1 MTDKT
6 IKKEE
11 IKGIP
16 EGSIAFP
23 ETEKSYAIA
32 KETLCPVCGAKAK
45 EFVNSQTFDG
55 LRLDCPNCGRFDI
68 TRTLQNI
75 AGFKNLSQNEKNKI
89 STYLKEYY
97 TDFNKEFLLHSVN
110 FAQISSIP
118 ENFIEEA
125 RRRYREKGISY
136 DRSLYEFAHQYKNLR
151 LPKKLEQSFHELI
164 QKVEEQ
170 LPAEQCR
177 TNAVNAELMK
187 KIVQSIKGNNY
198 IVDLAAGLGG
208 LVWQLDH
215 IDCIQDINS
224 DILEVAEFIAHQ
236 NENYNVSVRLLD
248 SIKEPFPN
256 EGKGVFLF
264 DPPMGLQREK
274 PQEWE
279 QFEKSSRVGMA
290 EAGSAIAGYN
300 LLSIWDIIG
309 KNYKNTSSYTEILF
323 IINFLL
329 RAADDAYFICLVP
342 ETFLTKNE
350 NEYNNLRAYLIKNSL
365 LAVIKPPASSGINT
379 VVLYGQ
385 KKRKKDNQVKLITT
399 KKYDY
404 QEIIDYIFEDKEIKS
419 EDIKSDV
426 LNPTE
431 ITEPYLIKTPVIAEC
446 KGHEYIPSE
455 KVIGAIIENENLLNE
470 KKKPIIS
477 KEILHHKIFVEEN
490 KKEIKED
497 TKVWWGNAKEPQ
509 KLREELKNQDY
520 SDFQLCIQLFSSLG
534 CFRKEEAKQEF
545 DISLFNTFIDM
556 SCFCTLLAYGIVR
569 KEENKYIID
578 TRKPEQQNF
587 TLEADDIKKAYDI
600 YLKPDK
606 KGEAFV
612 LLAYTDEFVKK
623 IYFDLCRYYISGK
636 DQNSTE
642 IYSSKRADILRA
654 LKILEKLGL
663 VRTQTTND
671 QFIYSHYVP
680 RYYFEGKWIYD

>member
-1 MTDKT
+1 MTKKINSDQQKASIIPNDFLEAADYKYKT
-6 IKKEE
+6 E
-11 IKGIP
+11 
-16 EGSIAFP
+16 
-23 ETEKSYAIA
+23 
-32 KETLCPVCGAKAK
+32 
-45 EFVNSQTFDG
+45 
-55 LRLDCPNCGRFDI
+55 
-68 TRTLQNI
+68 
-75 AGFKNLSQNEKNKI
+75 
-89 STYLKEYY
+89 
-97 TDFNKEFLLHSVN
+97 
-110 FAQISSIP
+110 
-118 ENFIEEA
+118 
-125 RRRYREKGISY
+125 GISY
-136 DRSLYEFAHQYKNLR
+136 EYSLYEYAQKYK
-151 LPKKLEQSFHELI
+151 KIKLSKEQELSFHRLI
-164 QKVEEQ
+164 KRVEERL
-170 LPAEQCR
+170 LPEQRR
-177 TNAVNAELMK
+177 TNAINAQMMHEIVKAIGRK
-187 KIVQSIKGNNY
+187 KHVT
-198 IVDLAAGLGG
+198 DLAAGLGG
-208 LVWQLDH
+208 IIWQLDYVN
-215 IDCIQDINS
+215 CIQDINQNFL
-224 DILEVAEFIAHQ
+224 DVAELIAYQ
-236 NENYNVSVRLLD
+236 KGNTVISVHSAD
-248 SIKEPFPN
+248 SIKEALPFD
-256 EGKGVFLF
+256 GKGIFLF
-264 DPPMGLQREK
+264 DPPMGQNRIK
-274 PQEWE
+274 PDEWK
-279 QFEKSSRVGMA
+279 QFNASSK
-290 EAGSAIAGYN
+290 AGTGRSGSGKTGDKTVSLFEILGEN
-300 LLSIWDIIG
+300 LKDTPSLSE
-309 KNYKNTSSYTEILF
+309 NLF

-350 NEYNNLRAYLIKNSL
+350 SEYNNLRAYLIKNSL

-426 LNPTE
+426 LDPIE
-431 ITEPYLIKTPVIAEC
+431 ITEPYLIKIPVIVSS
-446 KGHEYIPSE
+446 KGYVYIPSE

-545 DISLFNTFIDM
+545 DISLLNTFIDM

-569 KEENKYIID
+569 KEENKYMID

-587 TLEADDIKKAYDI
+587 TLEADDIKKAYDV

>member
-1 MTDKT
+1 MTKKINSDQQKASIIPNDFLEAADYKYKT
-6 IKKEE
+6 E
-11 IKGIP
+11 
-16 EGSIAFP
+16 
-23 ETEKSYAIA
+23 
-32 KETLCPVCGAKAK
+32 
-45 EFVNSQTFDG
+45 
-55 LRLDCPNCGRFDI
+55 
-68 TRTLQNI
+68 
-75 AGFKNLSQNEKNKI
+75 
-89 STYLKEYY
+89 
-97 TDFNKEFLLHSVN
+97 
-110 FAQISSIP
+110 
-118 ENFIEEA
+118 
-125 RRRYREKGISY
+125 GISY
-136 DRSLYEFAHQYKNLR
+136 EYSLYEYAQKYK
-151 LPKKLEQSFHELI
+151 KIKLSKEQELSFHRLI
-164 QKVEEQ
+164 KRVEERL
-170 LPAEQCR
+170 LPEQRR
-177 TNAVNAELMK
+177 TNAINAQMMHEIVKAIGRK
-187 KIVQSIKGNNY
+187 KHVT
-198 IVDLAAGLGG
+198 DLAAGLGG
-208 LVWQLDH
+208 IIWQLDYVN
-215 IDCIQDINS
+215 CIQDINQNFL
-224 DILEVAEFIAHQ
+224 DVAELIAYQ
-236 NENYNVSVRLLD
+236 KGNTVISVHSAD
-248 SIKEPFPN
+248 SIKEALPFD
-256 EGKGVFLF
+256 GKGIFLF
-264 DPPMGLQREK
+264 DPPMGQNRIK
-274 PQEWE
+274 PDEWK
-279 QFEKSSRVGMA
+279 QFNASSKAGIGR
-290 EAGSAIAGYN
+290 AGSGETGDKTVSLFEILGEN
-300 LLSIWDIIG
+300 LKDTPSLSE
-309 KNYKNTSSYTEILF
+309 NLF

-431 ITEPYLIKTPVIAEC
+431 ITEPYLIKMPVIVGS
-446 KGHEYIPSE
+446 KGYVYIPSE

-671 QFIYSHYVP
+671 QFIYSHCVP

>member
-1 MTDKT
+1 MTKKINSDQQKASIIPNDFLEAADYKYKT
-6 IKKEE
+6 E
-11 IKGIP
+11 
-16 EGSIAFP
+16 
-23 ETEKSYAIA
+23 
-32 KETLCPVCGAKAK
+32 
-45 EFVNSQTFDG
+45 
-55 LRLDCPNCGRFDI
+55 
-68 TRTLQNI
+68 
-75 AGFKNLSQNEKNKI
+75 
-89 STYLKEYY
+89 
-97 TDFNKEFLLHSVN
+97 
-110 FAQISSIP
+110 
-118 ENFIEEA
+118 
-125 RRRYREKGISY
+125 GISY
-136 DRSLYEFAHQYKNLR
+136 EYSLYEYAQKYK
-151 LPKKLEQSFHELI
+151 KIKLSKEQELSFHRLI
-164 QKVEEQ
+164 KRVEERL
-170 LPAEQCR
+170 LPEQRR
-177 TNAVNAELMK
+177 TNAINAQMMHEIVRAIGRK
-187 KIVQSIKGNNY
+187 KHVT
-198 IVDLAAGLGG
+198 DLAAGLGG
-208 LVWQLDH
+208 IIWQLDYVN
-215 IDCIQDINS
+215 CIQDINQNFL
-224 DILEVAEFIAHQ
+224 DVAELIAYQ
-236 NENYNVSVRLLD
+236 KGNTVISVHSAD
-248 SIKEPFPN
+248 SIKEALPFD
-256 EGKGVFLF
+256 GKGIFLF
-264 DPPMGLQREK
+264 DPPMGQNRIK
-274 PQEWE
+274 PNEWK
-279 QFEKSSRVGMA
+279 QFNASSKAGIGR
-290 EAGSAIAGYN
+290 AGSGKTGDKTVSLFEILGEN
-300 LLSIWDIIG
+300 LKDTPSLSE
-309 KNYKNTSSYTEILF
+309 NLF

-431 ITEPYLIKTPVIAEC
+431 ITEPYLIKMPVIVGS
-446 KGHEYIPSE
+446 KGYVYIPSE

-671 QFIYSHYVP
+671 QFIYSHCVP

>member
-1 MTDKT
+1 MT
-6 IKKEE
+6 KK
-11 IKGIP
+11 INSDQQKASIIP
-16 EGSIAFP
+16 NDFLEAADYKYRTEGV
-23 ETEKSYAIA
+23 SY
-32 KETLCPVCGAKAK
+32 
-45 EFVNSQTFDG
+45 
-55 LRLDCPNCGRFDI
+55 
-68 TRTLQNI
+68 
-75 AGFKNLSQNEKNKI
+75 
-89 STYLKEYY
+89 EY
-97 TDFNKEFLLHSVN
+97 
-110 FAQISSIP
+110 
-118 ENFIEEA
+118 
-125 RRRYREKGISY
+125 
-136 DRSLYEFAHQYKNLR
+136 SLYEYAQKYK
-151 LPKKLEQSFHELI
+151 KIKLSKEQELSFHRLI
-164 QKVEEQ
+164 KRVEERL
-170 LPAEQCR
+170 LPEQRR
-177 TNAVNAELMK
+177 TNAINAQMMHEIVKAIGRK
-187 KIVQSIKGNNY
+187 KHVT
-198 IVDLAAGLGG
+198 DLAAGLGG
-208 LVWQLDH
+208 IIWQLDYVN
-215 IDCIQDINS
+215 CIQDINQNFL
-224 DILEVAEFIAHQ
+224 DVAELIAYQ
-236 NENYNVSVRLLD
+236 KGNTVISVHSAD
-248 SIKEPFPN
+248 SIKEALPFD
-256 EGKGVFLF
+256 GKGIFLF
-264 DPPMGLQREK
+264 DPPMGQNRIK
-274 PQEWE
+274 PDEWK
-279 QFEKSSRVGMA
+279 QFNASSKAGIGR
-290 EAGSAIAGYN
+290 AGSGKTGDKTVSLFEILGEN
-300 LLSIWDIIG
+300 LKDTPSLSE
-309 KNYKNTSSYTEILF
+309 NLF

-431 ITEPYLIKTPVIAEC
+431 ITEPYLIKMPVIVGS
-446 KGHEYIPSE
+446 KGYVYIPSE

-490 KKEIKED
+490 KKEIKEN

-545 DISLFNTFIDM
+545 DISLLNTFIDM

>member
-1 MTDKT
+1 MTKKINSDQQKASIIPNDFLEAADYKYKT
-6 IKKEE
+6 E
-11 IKGIP
+11 
-16 EGSIAFP
+16 
-23 ETEKSYAIA
+23 
-32 KETLCPVCGAKAK
+32 
-45 EFVNSQTFDG
+45 
-55 LRLDCPNCGRFDI
+55 
-68 TRTLQNI
+68 
-75 AGFKNLSQNEKNKI
+75 
-89 STYLKEYY
+89 
-97 TDFNKEFLLHSVN
+97 
-110 FAQISSIP
+110 
-118 ENFIEEA
+118 
-125 RRRYREKGISY
+125 GISY
-136 DRSLYEFAHQYKNLR
+136 EYSLYEYAQKYK
-151 LPKKLEQSFHELI
+151 KIKLSKEQELSFHRLI
-164 QKVEEQ
+164 KRVEERL
-170 LPAEQCR
+170 LPEQRR
-177 TNAVNAELMK
+177 TNAINAQMMHEIVKAIGRK
-187 KIVQSIKGNNY
+187 KHVT
-198 IVDLAAGLGG
+198 DLAAGLGG
-208 LVWQLDH
+208 IIWQLDYVN
-215 IDCIQDINS
+215 CIQDINQNFL
-224 DILEVAEFIAHQ
+224 DVAELIAYQ
-236 NENYNVSVRLLD
+236 KGNTVISVHSAD
-248 SIKEPFPN
+248 SIKEALPFD
-256 EGKGVFLF
+256 GKGIFLF
-264 DPPMGLQREK
+264 DPPMGQNRIK
-274 PQEWE
+274 PDEWK
-279 QFEKSSRVGMA
+279 QFNASSKAGTGR
-290 EAGSAIAGYN
+290 AGSGKTGDKTVSLFEILGEN
-300 LLSIWDIIG
+300 LKDTPSLSE
-309 KNYKNTSSYTEILF
+309 NLF

-350 NEYNNLRAYLIKNSL
+350 SEYNNLRAYLIKNSL

-426 LNPTE
+426 LNPIE
-431 ITEPYLIKTPVIAEC
+431 ITEPYLIKMPVIVGS
-446 KGHEYIPSE
+446 KGYVYIPSE

-520 SDFQLCIQLFSSLG
+520 SDFQLRIQLFSSLG

-545 DISLFNTFIDM
+545 DISLLNTFIDM

-569 KEENKYIID
+569 KEENKYMID

-587 TLEADDIKKAYDI
+587 TLEADDIKKAYDV

>member
-1 MTDKT
+1 MT
-6 IKKEE
+6 KK
-11 IKGIP
+11 INSDQQKASIIP
-16 EGSIAFP
+16 NDFLEAADYKYRTEGV
-23 ETEKSYAIA
+23 SY
-32 KETLCPVCGAKAK
+32 
-45 EFVNSQTFDG
+45 
-55 LRLDCPNCGRFDI
+55 
-68 TRTLQNI
+68 
-75 AGFKNLSQNEKNKI
+75 
-89 STYLKEYY
+89 EY
-97 TDFNKEFLLHSVN
+97 
-110 FAQISSIP
+110 
-118 ENFIEEA
+118 
-125 RRRYREKGISY
+125 
-136 DRSLYEFAHQYKNLR
+136 SLYEYAQKYK
-151 LPKKLEQSFHELI
+151 KIKLSKEQELSFHRLI
-164 QKVEEQ
+164 KRVEERL
-170 LPAEQCR
+170 LPEQRR
-177 TNAVNAELMK
+177 TNAINAQMMHEIVRAIGRK
-187 KIVQSIKGNNY
+187 KHVT
-198 IVDLAAGLGG
+198 DLAAGLGG
-208 LVWQLDH
+208 IIWQLDYVN
-215 IDCIQDINS
+215 CIQDINQNFL
-224 DILEVAEFIAHQ
+224 DVAELIAYQ
-236 NENYNVSVRLLD
+236 KGNTVISVHSAD
-248 SIKEPFPN
+248 SIKEALPFD
-256 EGKGVFLF
+256 GKGIFLF
-264 DPPMGLQREK
+264 DPPMGQNRIK
-274 PQEWE
+274 PDEWK
-279 QFEKSSRVGMA
+279 QFNASSKAGIGR
-290 EAGSAIAGYN
+290 AGSGKTGDKTVSLFEILGEN
-300 LLSIWDIIG
+300 LKDTPSLSE
-309 KNYKNTSSYTEILF
+309 NLF

-431 ITEPYLIKTPVIAEC
+431 ITEPYLIKMPVIVGS
-446 KGHEYIPSE
+446 KGYEYIPSE

-545 DISLFNTFIDM
+545 DISLLNTFIDM

>member
-1 MTDKT
+1 MT
-6 IKKEE
+6 KK
-11 IKGIP
+11 INSDQKKVSIIP
-16 EGSIAFP
+16 DDFLEAADYKYRTEGV
-23 ETEKSYAIA
+23 SY
-32 KETLCPVCGAKAK
+32 
-45 EFVNSQTFDG
+45 
-55 LRLDCPNCGRFDI
+55 
-68 TRTLQNI
+68 
-75 AGFKNLSQNEKNKI
+75 
-89 STYLKEYY
+89 EY
-97 TDFNKEFLLHSVN
+97 
-110 FAQISSIP
+110 
-118 ENFIEEA
+118 
-125 RRRYREKGISY
+125 
-136 DRSLYEFAHQYKNLR
+136 SLYEYAQKYK
-151 LPKKLEQSFHELI
+151 KIKLSEEQELSFHRLI
-164 QKVEEQ
+164 KRVEERL
-170 LPAEQCR
+170 LPEQRR
-177 TNAVNAELMK
+177 TNAINAQMMHEIVKAIGRK
-187 KIVQSIKGNNY
+187 KHVT
-198 IVDLAAGLGG
+198 DLAAGLGG
-208 LVWQLDH
+208 IIWQLDYVN
-215 IDCIQDINS
+215 CIQDINQNFL
-224 DILEVAEFIAHQ
+224 DVAELIAYQ
-236 NENYNVSVRLLD
+236 KGNTVISVHSAD
-248 SIKEPFPN
+248 SIKEALPFD
-256 EGKGVFLF
+256 GKGIFLF
-264 DPPMGLQREK
+264 DPPMGQNRIK
-274 PQEWE
+274 PDEWK
-279 QFEKSSRVGMA
+279 QFNASSKAGIGR
-290 EAGSAIAGYN
+290 AGSGKTGDKTVSLFEILGEN
-300 LLSIWDIIG
+300 LKDTPSLSE
-309 KNYKNTSSYTEILF
+309 NLF

-426 LNPTE
+426 LDPTE
-431 ITEPYLIKTPVIAEC
+431 ITEPYLIKMPVIVSS
-446 KGHEYIPSE
+446 KGYVYIPSE

-497 TKVWWGNAKEPQ
+497 AKVWWGNAKEPQ

-545 DISLFNTFIDM
+545 DISLLNTFIDM

>member
-1 MTDKT
+1 MT
-6 IKKEE
+6 KK
-11 IKGIP
+11 INSDQQKASIIP
-16 EGSIAFP
+16 NDFLEAADYKYRTEGV
-23 ETEKSYAIA
+23 SY
-32 KETLCPVCGAKAK
+32 
-45 EFVNSQTFDG
+45 
-55 LRLDCPNCGRFDI
+55 
-68 TRTLQNI
+68 
-75 AGFKNLSQNEKNKI
+75 
-89 STYLKEYY
+89 EY
-97 TDFNKEFLLHSVN
+97 
-110 FAQISSIP
+110 
-118 ENFIEEA
+118 
-125 RRRYREKGISY
+125 
-136 DRSLYEFAHQYKNLR
+136 SLYEYAQKYK
-151 LPKKLEQSFHELI
+151 KIKLSKEQELSFHRLI
-164 QKVEEQ
+164 KRVEERL
-170 LPAEQCR
+170 LPEQRR
-177 TNAVNAELMK
+177 TNAINAQMMHDIVRAIGRK
-187 KIVQSIKGNNY
+187 KHVT
-198 IVDLAAGLGG
+198 DLAAGLGG
-208 LVWQLDH
+208 IIWQLDYVN
-215 IDCIQDINS
+215 CIQDINQNFL
-224 DILEVAEFIAHQ
+224 DVAELIAYQ
-236 NENYNVSVRLLD
+236 KGNTVISVHSAD
-248 SIKEPFPN
+248 SIKEALPFD
-256 EGKGVFLF
+256 GKGIFLF
-264 DPPMGLQREK
+264 DPPMGQNRIK
-274 PQEWE
+274 PDEWK
-279 QFEKSSRVGMA
+279 QFNASSKAGIGR
-290 EAGSAIAGYN
+290 AGSGKTGDKTVSLFEILGEN
-300 LLSIWDIIG
+300 LKDTPSLSE
-309 KNYKNTSSYTEILF
+309 NLF

-431 ITEPYLIKTPVIAEC
+431 ITEPYLIKMPVIVGS
-446 KGHEYIPSE
+446 KGYEYIPSE

-490 KKEIKED
+490 KKEIKEN

-545 DISLFNTFIDM
+545 DISLLNTFIDM

-612 LLAYTDEFVKK
+612 LLAFTDEFVKK

>member
-1 MTDKT
+1 MTKKINSDQQKASIIPNDFLEAADYKYKT
-6 IKKEE
+6 E
-11 IKGIP
+11 
-16 EGSIAFP
+16 
-23 ETEKSYAIA
+23 
-32 KETLCPVCGAKAK
+32 
-45 EFVNSQTFDG
+45 
-55 LRLDCPNCGRFDI
+55 
-68 TRTLQNI
+68 
-75 AGFKNLSQNEKNKI
+75 
-89 STYLKEYY
+89 
-97 TDFNKEFLLHSVN
+97 
-110 FAQISSIP
+110 
-118 ENFIEEA
+118 
-125 RRRYREKGISY
+125 GISY
-136 DRSLYEFAHQYKNLR
+136 EYSLYEYAQKYK
-151 LPKKLEQSFHELI
+151 KIKLSKEQELSFHRLI
-164 QKVEEQ
+164 KRVEERL
-170 LPAEQCR
+170 LPEQRR
-177 TNAVNAELMK
+177 TNAINAQMMHEIVRAIGRK
-187 KIVQSIKGNNY
+187 KHVT
-198 IVDLAAGLGG
+198 DLAAGLGG
-208 LVWQLDH
+208 IIWQLDYVN
-215 IDCIQDINS
+215 CIQDINQNFL
-224 DILEVAEFIAHQ
+224 DVAELIAYQ
-236 NENYNVSVRLLD
+236 KGNTVISVHSAD
-248 SIKEPFPN
+248 SIKEALPFD
-256 EGKGVFLF
+256 GKGIFLF
-264 DPPMGLQREK
+264 GPPMGQNRIK
-274 PQEWE
+274 PNEWK
-279 QFEKSSRVGMA
+279 QFNASSKAGIGR
-290 EAGSAIAGYN
+290 AGSGKTGDKTVSLFEILGEN
-300 LLSIWDIIG
+300 LKDTPSLSE
-309 KNYKNTSSYTEILF
+309 NLF

-477 KEILHHKIFVEEN
+477 KEILHHKIFIEEN

>member
-1 MTDKT
+1 MTKKINSDQQKASIIPNDFLEAADYKYKT
-6 IKKEE
+6 E
-11 IKGIP
+11 
-16 EGSIAFP
+16 
-23 ETEKSYAIA
+23 
-32 KETLCPVCGAKAK
+32 
-45 EFVNSQTFDG
+45 
-55 LRLDCPNCGRFDI
+55 
-68 TRTLQNI
+68 
-75 AGFKNLSQNEKNKI
+75 
-89 STYLKEYY
+89 
-97 TDFNKEFLLHSVN
+97 
-110 FAQISSIP
+110 
-118 ENFIEEA
+118 
-125 RRRYREKGISY
+125 GISY
-136 DRSLYEFAHQYKNLR
+136 EYSLYEYAQKYK
-151 LPKKLEQSFHELI
+151 KIKLSKEQELSFHRLI
-164 QKVEEQ
+164 KRVEERL
-170 LPAEQCR
+170 LPEQRR
-177 TNAVNAELMK
+177 TNAINAQMMHEIVRAIGRK
-187 KIVQSIKGNNY
+187 KHVT
-198 IVDLAAGLGG
+198 DLAAGLGG
-208 LVWQLDH
+208 IIWQLDYVN
-215 IDCIQDINS
+215 CIQDINQNFL
-224 DILEVAEFIAHQ
+224 DVAELIAYQ
-236 NENYNVSVRLLD
+236 KGNTVISVHSAD
-248 SIKEPFPN
+248 SIKEALPFD
-256 EGKGVFLF
+256 GKGIFLF
-264 DPPMGLQREK
+264 DPPMGQNRIK
-274 PQEWE
+274 PNEWK
-279 QFEKSSRVGMA
+279 QFNASSKAGIGR
-290 EAGSAIAGYN
+290 AGSGKTGDKTVSLFEILGEN
-300 LLSIWDIIG
+300 LKDTPSLSE
-309 KNYKNTSSYTEILF
+309 NLF

-497 TKVWWGNAKEPQ
+497 TKVWWGNAKESQ

>member
-1 MTDKT
+1 MT
-6 IKKEE
+6 KK
-11 IKGIP
+11 INSDQQKASIIP
-16 EGSIAFP
+16 NDFLEAADYKYRTEGV
-23 ETEKSYAIA
+23 SY
-32 KETLCPVCGAKAK
+32 
-45 EFVNSQTFDG
+45 
-55 LRLDCPNCGRFDI
+55 
-68 TRTLQNI
+68 
-75 AGFKNLSQNEKNKI
+75 
-89 STYLKEYY
+89 EY
-97 TDFNKEFLLHSVN
+97 
-110 FAQISSIP
+110 
-118 ENFIEEA
+118 
-125 RRRYREKGISY
+125 
-136 DRSLYEFAHQYKNLR
+136 SLYEYAQKYK
-151 LPKKLEQSFHELI
+151 KIKLSKEQELSFHRLI
-164 QKVEEQ
+164 KRVEERL
-170 LPAEQCR
+170 LPEQRR
-177 TNAVNAELMK
+177 TNAINAQMMHEIVRAIGRK
-187 KIVQSIKGNNY
+187 KHVT
-198 IVDLAAGLGG
+198 DLAAGLGG
-208 LVWQLDH
+208 IIWQLDYVN
-215 IDCIQDINS
+215 CIQDINQNFL
-224 DILEVAEFIAHQ
+224 DVAELIAYQ
-236 NENYNVSVRLLD
+236 KGNTVISVHSAD
-248 SIKEPFPN
+248 SIKEALPFD
-256 EGKGVFLF
+256 GKGIFLF
-264 DPPMGLQREK
+264 DPPMGQNRIK
-274 PQEWE
+274 PDEWK
-279 QFEKSSRVGMA
+279 QFNASSKAGIGR
-290 EAGSAIAGYN
+290 AGSGKTGDKTVSLFEILGEN
-300 LLSIWDIIG
+300 LKDTPSLSE
-309 KNYKNTSSYTEILF
+309 NLF

-431 ITEPYLIKTPVIAEC
+431 ITEPYLIKMPVIVGS
-446 KGHEYIPSE
+446 KGYEYIPSE

-497 TKVWWGNAKEPQ
+497 TKVWWGNEKEPQ
-509 KLREELKNQDY
+509 KLREELKNQDC

-534 CFRKEEAKQEF
+534 CLKKEEAKQEF
-545 DISLFNTFIDM
+545 DISLLNTFIDM

>member
-1 MTDKT
+1 MT
-6 IKKEE
+6 KK
-11 IKGIP
+11 INSDQKKVSIIP
-16 EGSIAFP
+16 DDFLEAADYKYRTEGV
-23 ETEKSYAIA
+23 SY
-32 KETLCPVCGAKAK
+32 
-45 EFVNSQTFDG
+45 
-55 LRLDCPNCGRFDI
+55 
-68 TRTLQNI
+68 
-75 AGFKNLSQNEKNKI
+75 
-89 STYLKEYY
+89 EY
-97 TDFNKEFLLHSVN
+97 
-110 FAQISSIP
+110 
-118 ENFIEEA
+118 
-125 RRRYREKGISY
+125 
-136 DRSLYEFAHQYKNLR
+136 SLYEYAQKYK
-151 LPKKLEQSFHELI
+151 KIKLSEEQELSFHRLI
-164 QKVEEQ
+164 KRVEERL
-170 LPAEQCR
+170 LPEQRR
-177 TNAVNAELMK
+177 TNAINAQMMHEIVKAIGRK
-187 KIVQSIKGNNY
+187 KHVT
-198 IVDLAAGLGG
+198 DLAAGLGG
-208 LVWQLDH
+208 IIWQLDYVN
-215 IDCIQDINS
+215 CIQDINQNFL
-224 DILEVAEFIAHQ
+224 DVAELIAYQ
-236 NENYNVSVRLLD
+236 KGNTVISVHSAD
-248 SIKEPFPN
+248 SIKEALPFD
-256 EGKGVFLF
+256 GKGIFLF
-264 DPPMGLQREK
+264 DPPMGQNRIK
-274 PQEWE
+274 PDEWK
-279 QFEKSSRVGMA
+279 QFNASSKAGIGR
-290 EAGSAIAGYN
+290 AGSGKTGDKTVSLFEILGEN
-300 LLSIWDIIG
+300 LKDTPSLSE
-309 KNYKNTSSYTEILF
+309 NLF

-365 LAVIKPPASSGINT
+365 LVVIKPPASSGINT

-431 ITEPYLIKTPVIAEC
+431 ITEPYLIKMPVIVGS
-446 KGHEYIPSE
+446 KGYVYIPSE

-671 QFIYSHYVP
+671 QFIYSHCVP

>member
-1 MTDKT
+1 MTKKINSDQQKASIIPNDFLEAADYKYKT
-6 IKKEE
+6 E
-11 IKGIP
+11 
-16 EGSIAFP
+16 
-23 ETEKSYAIA
+23 
-32 KETLCPVCGAKAK
+32 
-45 EFVNSQTFDG
+45 
-55 LRLDCPNCGRFDI
+55 
-68 TRTLQNI
+68 
-75 AGFKNLSQNEKNKI
+75 
-89 STYLKEYY
+89 
-97 TDFNKEFLLHSVN
+97 
-110 FAQISSIP
+110 
-118 ENFIEEA
+118 
-125 RRRYREKGISY
+125 GISY
-136 DRSLYEFAHQYKNLR
+136 EYSLYEYAQKYK
-151 LPKKLEQSFHELI
+151 KIKLSKEQELSFHRLI
-164 QKVEEQ
+164 KRVEERL
-170 LPAEQCR
+170 LPEQRR
-177 TNAVNAELMK
+177 TNAINAQMMHEIVRAIGRK
-187 KIVQSIKGNNY
+187 KHVT
-198 IVDLAAGLGG
+198 DLAAGLGG
-208 LVWQLDH
+208 IIWQLDYVN
-215 IDCIQDINS
+215 CIQDINQNFL
-224 DILEVAEFIAHQ
+224 DVAELIAYQ
-236 NENYNVSVRLLD
+236 KGNTVISVHSAD
-248 SIKEPFPN
+248 SIKEALPFD
-256 EGKGVFLF
+256 GKGIFLF
-264 DPPMGLQREK
+264 DPPMGQNRIK
-274 PQEWE
+274 PNEWK
-279 QFEKSSRVGMA
+279 QFNASSKAGIGR
-290 EAGSAIAGYN
+290 AGSGKTGDKTVSLFEILGEN
-300 LLSIWDIIG
+300 LKDTPSLSE
-309 KNYKNTSSYTEILF
+309 NLF

>member
-1 MTDKT
+1 MTKKINSDQQKT
-6 IKKEE
+6 SI
-11 IKGIP
+11 IP
-16 EGSIAFP
+16 NDFLEAADYKYK
-23 ETEKSYAIA
+23 TE
-32 KETLCPVCGAKAK
+32 
-45 EFVNSQTFDG
+45 
-55 LRLDCPNCGRFDI
+55 
-68 TRTLQNI
+68 
-75 AGFKNLSQNEKNKI
+75 
-89 STYLKEYY
+89 
-97 TDFNKEFLLHSVN
+97 
-110 FAQISSIP
+110 
-118 ENFIEEA
+118 
-125 RRRYREKGISY
+125 GISY
-136 DRSLYEFAHQYKNLR
+136 EYSLYEYAQKYK
-151 LPKKLEQSFHELI
+151 KIKLSKEQELSFHRLI
-164 QKVEEQ
+164 KRVEERL
-170 LPAEQCR
+170 LPEQRR
-177 TNAVNAELMK
+177 TNAINAQMMHEIVKAIGRK
-187 KIVQSIKGNNY
+187 KHVT
-198 IVDLAAGLGG
+198 DLAAGLGG
-208 LVWQLDH
+208 IIWQLDYVN
-215 IDCIQDINS
+215 CIQDINQNFL
-224 DILEVAEFIAHQ
+224 DVAELIAYQ
-236 NENYNVSVRLLD
+236 KGNTVISVHSAD
-248 SIKEPFPN
+248 SIKEALPFD
-256 EGKGVFLF
+256 GKGIFLF
-264 DPPMGLQREK
+264 DPPMGQNRIK
-274 PQEWE
+274 PDEWK
-279 QFEKSSRVGMA
+279 QFNASSKAGIGR
-290 EAGSAIAGYN
+290 AGSGKTGDKTVSLFEILGEN
-300 LLSIWDIIG
+300 LKDTPSLSE
-309 KNYKNTSSYTEILF
+309 NLF

-431 ITEPYLIKTPVIAEC
+431 ITEPYLIKMPVIVGS
-446 KGHEYIPSE
+446 KGYVYIPSE

-470 KKKPIIS
+470 KKKPFIS

>member
-1 MTDKT
+1 MTKKINSDQQKASIIPNDFLEAADYKYKT
-6 IKKEE
+6 E
-11 IKGIP
+11 
-16 EGSIAFP
+16 
-23 ETEKSYAIA
+23 
-32 KETLCPVCGAKAK
+32 
-45 EFVNSQTFDG
+45 
-55 LRLDCPNCGRFDI
+55 
-68 TRTLQNI
+68 
-75 AGFKNLSQNEKNKI
+75 
-89 STYLKEYY
+89 
-97 TDFNKEFLLHSVN
+97 
-110 FAQISSIP
+110 
-118 ENFIEEA
+118 
-125 RRRYREKGISY
+125 GISY
-136 DRSLYEFAHQYKNLR
+136 EYSLYEYAQKYK
-151 LPKKLEQSFHELI
+151 KIKLSKEQELSFHRLI
-164 QKVEEQ
+164 KRVEERL
-170 LPAEQCR
+170 LPEQRR
-177 TNAVNAELMK
+177 TNAINAQMMHEIVRAIGRK
-187 KIVQSIKGNNY
+187 KHVT
-198 IVDLAAGLGG
+198 DLAAGLGG
-208 LVWQLDH
+208 IIWQLDYVN
-215 IDCIQDINS
+215 CIQDINQNFL
-224 DILEVAEFIAHQ
+224 DVAELIAYQ
-236 NENYNVSVRLLD
+236 KGNTVISVHSAD
-248 SIKEPFPN
+248 SIKEALPFD
-256 EGKGVFLF
+256 GKGIFLF
-264 DPPMGLQREK
+264 DPPMGQNRIK
-274 PQEWE
+274 PDEWK
-279 QFEKSSRVGMA
+279 QFNASSKAGIGR
-290 EAGSAIAGYN
+290 AGSGKTGDKTVSLFEILGEN
-300 LLSIWDIIG
+300 LKDTPSLSE
-309 KNYKNTSSYTEILF
+309 NLF

-431 ITEPYLIKTPVIAEC
+431 ITEPYLIKMPVIVGS
-446 KGHEYIPSE
+446 KGYVYIPSE

-490 KKEIKED
+490 KKEIKEN

-545 DISLFNTFIDM
+545 DISLLNTFIDM

>member
-1 MTDKT
+1 MT
-6 IKKEE
+6 KK
-11 IKGIP
+11 INSDQQKASIIP
-16 EGSIAFP
+16 NDFLEAADYKYRTEGV
-23 ETEKSYAIA
+23 SY
-32 KETLCPVCGAKAK
+32 
-45 EFVNSQTFDG
+45 
-55 LRLDCPNCGRFDI
+55 
-68 TRTLQNI
+68 
-75 AGFKNLSQNEKNKI
+75 
-89 STYLKEYY
+89 EY
-97 TDFNKEFLLHSVN
+97 
-110 FAQISSIP
+110 
-118 ENFIEEA
+118 
-125 RRRYREKGISY
+125 
-136 DRSLYEFAHQYKNLR
+136 SLYEYAQKYK
-151 LPKKLEQSFHELI
+151 KIKLSKEQELSFHRLI
-164 QKVEEQ
+164 KRVEERL
-170 LPAEQCR
+170 LPEQRR
-177 TNAVNAELMK
+177 TNAINAQMMHEIVRAIGRK
-187 KIVQSIKGNNY
+187 KHVT
-198 IVDLAAGLGG
+198 DLAAGLGG
-208 LVWQLDH
+208 IIWQLDYVN
-215 IDCIQDINS
+215 CIQDINQNFL
-224 DILEVAEFIAHQ
+224 DVAELIAYQ
-236 NENYNVSVRLLD
+236 KGNTVISVHSAD
-248 SIKEPFPN
+248 SIKEALPFD
-256 EGKGVFLF
+256 GKGIFLF
-264 DPPMGLQREK
+264 DPPMGQNRIK
-274 PQEWE
+274 PDEWK
-279 QFEKSSRVGMA
+279 QFNASSKAGIGR
-290 EAGSAIAGYN
+290 AGSGKTGDKTVSLFEILGEN
-300 LLSIWDIIG
+300 LKDTPSLSE
-309 KNYKNTSSYTEILF
+309 NLF

-431 ITEPYLIKTPVIAEC
+431 ITEPYLIKMPVIVGS
-446 KGHEYIPSE
+446 KGYEYIPSE

-497 TKVWWGNAKEPQ
+497 TKVWWGNEKEPQ

-534 CFRKEEAKQEF
+534 CFKKEEAKQEF
-545 DISLFNTFIDM
+545 DISLLNTFIDM

-642 IYSSKRADILRA
+642 IYSSK
-654 LKILEKLGL
+654 E
-663 VRTQTTND
+663 QT
-671 QFIYSHYVP
+671 F
-680 RYYFEGKWIYD
+680 

>member
-1 MTDKT
+1 MTKKINSDQQKT
-6 IKKEE
+6 SI
-11 IKGIP
+11 IP
-16 EGSIAFP
+16 NDFLEAADYKYK
-23 ETEKSYAIA
+23 TE
-32 KETLCPVCGAKAK
+32 
-45 EFVNSQTFDG
+45 
-55 LRLDCPNCGRFDI
+55 
-68 TRTLQNI
+68 
-75 AGFKNLSQNEKNKI
+75 
-89 STYLKEYY
+89 
-97 TDFNKEFLLHSVN
+97 
-110 FAQISSIP
+110 
-118 ENFIEEA
+118 
-125 RRRYREKGISY
+125 GISY
-136 DRSLYEFAHQYKNLR
+136 EYSLYEYAQKYK
-151 LPKKLEQSFHELI
+151 KIKLSKEQELSFHRLI
-164 QKVEEQ
+164 KRVEERL
-170 LPAEQCR
+170 LPEQRR
-177 TNAVNAELMK
+177 TNAINAQMMHEIVKAIGRK
-187 KIVQSIKGNNY
+187 KHVT
-198 IVDLAAGLGG
+198 DLAAGLGG
-208 LVWQLDH
+208 IIWQLDYVN
-215 IDCIQDINS
+215 CIQDINQNFL
-224 DILEVAEFIAHQ
+224 DVAELIAYQ
-236 NENYNVSVRLLD
+236 KGNTVISVHSAD
-248 SIKEPFPN
+248 SIKEALPFD
-256 EGKGVFLF
+256 GKGIFLF
-264 DPPMGLQREK
+264 DPPMGQNRIK
-274 PQEWE
+274 PDKWK
-279 QFEKSSRVGMA
+279 QFNASSKAGIGR
-290 EAGSAIAGYN
+290 AGSGKTGDKTVSLFEILGEN
-300 LLSIWDIIG
+300 LKDTPSLSE
-309 KNYKNTSSYTEILF
+309 NLF

-431 ITEPYLIKTPVIAEC
+431 ITEPYLIKMPVIVGS
-446 KGHEYIPSE
+446 KGYVYIPSE

-470 KKKPIIS
+470 KKKPFIS

>member
-1 MTDKT
+1 MT
-6 IKKEE
+6 KK
-11 IKGIP
+11 INSDQQKASIIP
-16 EGSIAFP
+16 NDFLEAADYKYRTEGV
-23 ETEKSYAIA
+23 SY
-32 KETLCPVCGAKAK
+32 
-45 EFVNSQTFDG
+45 
-55 LRLDCPNCGRFDI
+55 
-68 TRTLQNI
+68 
-75 AGFKNLSQNEKNKI
+75 
-89 STYLKEYY
+89 EY
-97 TDFNKEFLLHSVN
+97 
-110 FAQISSIP
+110 
-118 ENFIEEA
+118 
-125 RRRYREKGISY
+125 
-136 DRSLYEFAHQYKNLR
+136 SLYEYAQKYK
-151 LPKKLEQSFHELI
+151 KIKLSKEQELSFHRLI
-164 QKVEEQ
+164 KRVEERL
-170 LPAEQCR
+170 LPEQRR
-177 TNAVNAELMK
+177 TNAINAQMMHEIVRAIGRK
-187 KIVQSIKGNNY
+187 KHVT
-198 IVDLAAGLGG
+198 DLAAGLGG
-208 LVWQLDH
+208 IIWQLDYVN
-215 IDCIQDINS
+215 CIQDINQNFL
-224 DILEVAEFIAHQ
+224 DVAELIAYQ
-236 NENYNVSVRLLD
+236 KGNTVISVHSAD
-248 SIKEPFPN
+248 SIKEALPFD
-256 EGKGVFLF
+256 GKGIFLF
-264 DPPMGLQREK
+264 DPPMGQNRIK
-274 PQEWE
+274 PDEWK
-279 QFEKSSRVGMA
+279 QFNASSKAGIGR
-290 EAGSAIAGYN
+290 AGSGKTGDKTVSLFEILGEN
-300 LLSIWDIIG
+300 LKDTPSLSE
-309 KNYKNTSSYTEILF
+309 NLF

-431 ITEPYLIKTPVIAEC
+431 ITEPYLIKMPVIVGS
-446 KGHEYIPSE
+446 KGYEYIPSE

-497 TKVWWGNAKEPQ
+497 TKVWWGNEKEPQ
-509 KLREELKNQDY
+509 KLREELKNQDC

-534 CFRKEEAKQEF
+534 CFKKEEAKQEF
-545 DISLFNTFIDM
+545 DISLLNTFIDM

-623 IYFDLCRYYISGK
+623 IYFDLFRYYISGK

>member
-1 MTDKT
+1 MTKKINSDQQKASIIPNDFLEAADYKYKT
-6 IKKEE
+6 E
-11 IKGIP
+11 
-16 EGSIAFP
+16 
-23 ETEKSYAIA
+23 
-32 KETLCPVCGAKAK
+32 
-45 EFVNSQTFDG
+45 
-55 LRLDCPNCGRFDI
+55 
-68 TRTLQNI
+68 
-75 AGFKNLSQNEKNKI
+75 
-89 STYLKEYY
+89 
-97 TDFNKEFLLHSVN
+97 
-110 FAQISSIP
+110 
-118 ENFIEEA
+118 
-125 RRRYREKGISY
+125 GISY
-136 DRSLYEFAHQYKNLR
+136 EYSLYEYAQKYK
-151 LPKKLEQSFHELI
+151 KIKLSKEQELSFHRLI
-164 QKVEEQ
+164 KRVEERL
-170 LPAEQCR
+170 LPEQRR
-177 TNAVNAELMK
+177 TNAINAQMMHEIVRAIGRK
-187 KIVQSIKGNNY
+187 KHVT
-198 IVDLAAGLGG
+198 DLAAGLGG
-208 LVWQLDH
+208 IIWQLDYVN
-215 IDCIQDINS
+215 CIQDINQNFL
-224 DILEVAEFIAHQ
+224 DVAELIAYQKGNTVISMH
-236 NENYNVSVRLLD
+236 SAD
-248 SIKEPFPN
+248 SIKEALPFD
-256 EGKGVFLF
+256 GKGIFLF
-264 DPPMGLQREK
+264 DPPMGQNRIK
-274 PQEWE
+274 PDEWK
-279 QFEKSSRVGMA
+279 QFNASSKAGIGR
-290 EAGSAIAGYN
+290 AGSGKTGDKTVSLFEILGEN
-300 LLSIWDIIG
+300 LKDTPSLSE
-309 KNYKNTSSYTEILF
+309 NLF

-431 ITEPYLIKTPVIAEC
+431 ITEPYLIKMPVIVGS
-446 KGHEYIPSE
+446 KGYVYIPSE

-520 SDFQLCIQLFSSLG
+520 SDFQLCLQLFSSLG

-545 DISLFNTFIDM
+545 DISLLNTFIDM

>member
-1 MTDKT
+1 MT
-6 IKKEE
+6 KK
-11 IKGIP
+11 INSDQQKASIIP
-16 EGSIAFP
+16 NDFLEAADYKYRTEGV
-23 ETEKSYAIA
+23 SY
-32 KETLCPVCGAKAK
+32 
-45 EFVNSQTFDG
+45 
-55 LRLDCPNCGRFDI
+55 
-68 TRTLQNI
+68 
-75 AGFKNLSQNEKNKI
+75 
-89 STYLKEYY
+89 EY
-97 TDFNKEFLLHSVN
+97 
-110 FAQISSIP
+110 
-118 ENFIEEA
+118 
-125 RRRYREKGISY
+125 
-136 DRSLYEFAHQYKNLR
+136 SLYEYAQKYK
-151 LPKKLEQSFHELI
+151 KIKLSKEQELSFHRLI
-164 QKVEEQ
+164 KRVEERL
-170 LPAEQCR
+170 LPEQRR
-177 TNAVNAELMK
+177 TNAINAQMMHEIVRAIGRK
-187 KIVQSIKGNNY
+187 KHVT
-198 IVDLAAGLGG
+198 DLAAGLGG
-208 LVWQLDH
+208 IIWQLDYVN
-215 IDCIQDINS
+215 CIQDINQNFL
-224 DILEVAEFIAHQ
+224 DVAELIAYQ
-236 NENYNVSVRLLD
+236 KGNTVISVHSAD
-248 SIKEPFPN
+248 SIKEALPFD
-256 EGKGVFLF
+256 GKGIFLF
-264 DPPMGLQREK
+264 DPPMGQNRIK
-274 PQEWE
+274 PDEWK
-279 QFEKSSRVGMA
+279 QFNASSKAGIGR
-290 EAGSAIAGYN
+290 AGSGKTGDKTVSLFEILGEN
-300 LLSIWDIIG
+300 LKDTPSLSE
-309 KNYKNTSSYTEILF
+309 NLF

-431 ITEPYLIKTPVIAEC
+431 ITEPYLIKMPVIAEC
-446 KGHEYIPSE
+446 KGYEYIPSE

-545 DISLFNTFIDM
+545 DISLLNTFIDM

-671 QFIYSHYVP
+671 QFIYSHCVP

>member
-1 MTDKT
+1 MT
-6 IKKEE
+6 KK
-11 IKGIP
+11 INSDQQKASIIP
-16 EGSIAFP
+16 NDFLEAADYKYRTEGV
-23 ETEKSYAIA
+23 SY
-32 KETLCPVCGAKAK
+32 
-45 EFVNSQTFDG
+45 
-55 LRLDCPNCGRFDI
+55 
-68 TRTLQNI
+68 
-75 AGFKNLSQNEKNKI
+75 
-89 STYLKEYY
+89 EY
-97 TDFNKEFLLHSVN
+97 
-110 FAQISSIP
+110 
-118 ENFIEEA
+118 
-125 RRRYREKGISY
+125 
-136 DRSLYEFAHQYKNLR
+136 SLYEYAQKYK
-151 LPKKLEQSFHELI
+151 KIKLSKEQELSFHRLI
-164 QKVEEQ
+164 KRVEERL
-170 LPAEQCR
+170 LPEQRR
-177 TNAVNAELMK
+177 TNAINAQMMHEIVRAIGRK
-187 KIVQSIKGNNY
+187 KHVT
-198 IVDLAAGLGG
+198 DLAAGLGG
-208 LVWQLDH
+208 IIWQLDYVN
-215 IDCIQDINS
+215 CIQDINQNFL
-224 DILEVAEFIAHQ
+224 DVAELIAYQ
-236 NENYNVSVRLLD
+236 KGNTVISVHSAD
-248 SIKEPFPN
+248 SIKEALPFD
-256 EGKGVFLF
+256 GKGIFLF
-264 DPPMGLQREK
+264 DPPMGQNRIK
-274 PQEWE
+274 PDEWK
-279 QFEKSSRVGMA
+279 QFNASSKAGIGR
-290 EAGSAIAGYN
+290 AGSGETGDKTVSLFEILGEN
-300 LLSIWDIIG
+300 LKDTPSLSE
-309 KNYKNTSSYTEILF
+309 NLF

-431 ITEPYLIKTPVIAEC
+431 ITEPYLIKMPVIAEC
-446 KGHEYIPSE
+446 KGYEYIPSE

-545 DISLFNTFIDM
+545 DISLLNTFIDM

>member
-1 MTDKT
+1 MTKKINSDQQKASIIPNDFLEAADYKYKT
-6 IKKEE
+6 E
-11 IKGIP
+11 
-16 EGSIAFP
+16 
-23 ETEKSYAIA
+23 
-32 KETLCPVCGAKAK
+32 
-45 EFVNSQTFDG
+45 
-55 LRLDCPNCGRFDI
+55 
-68 TRTLQNI
+68 
-75 AGFKNLSQNEKNKI
+75 
-89 STYLKEYY
+89 
-97 TDFNKEFLLHSVN
+97 
-110 FAQISSIP
+110 
-118 ENFIEEA
+118 
-125 RRRYREKGISY
+125 GISY
-136 DRSLYEFAHQYKNLR
+136 EYSLYEYAQKYK
-151 LPKKLEQSFHELI
+151 KIKLSKEQELSFHRLI
-164 QKVEEQ
+164 KRVEERL
-170 LPAEQCR
+170 LPEQRR
-177 TNAVNAELMK
+177 TNAINAQMMHEIVRAIGRK
-187 KIVQSIKGNNY
+187 KHVT
-198 IVDLAAGLGG
+198 DLAAGLGG
-208 LVWQLDH
+208 IIWQLDYVN
-215 IDCIQDINS
+215 CIQDINQNFL
-224 DILEVAEFIAHQ
+224 DVAELIAYQ
-236 NENYNVSVRLLD
+236 KGNTVISVHSAD
-248 SIKEPFPN
+248 SIKEALPFD
-256 EGKGVFLF
+256 GKGIFLF
-264 DPPMGLQREK
+264 DPPMGQNRIK
-274 PQEWE
+274 PNEWK
-279 QFEKSSRVGMA
+279 QFNASSKAGIGR
-290 EAGSAIAGYN
+290 AGSGKTGDKTVSLFEILGEN
-300 LLSIWDIIG
+300 LKDTPSLSE
-309 KNYKNTSSYTEILF
+309 NLF

-431 ITEPYLIKTPVIAEC
+431 ITEPYLIKMPVIVGS
-446 KGHEYIPSE
+446 KGYEYIPSE

-534 CFRKEEAKQEF
+534 CFKKEEAKQEF
-545 DISLFNTFIDM
+545 DISLLNTFIDM

>member
-1 MTDKT
+1 MT
-6 IKKEE
+6 KK
-11 IKGIP
+11 INSDQQKASIIP
-16 EGSIAFP
+16 NDFLEAADYKYRTEGV
-23 ETEKSYAIA
+23 SY
-32 KETLCPVCGAKAK
+32 
-45 EFVNSQTFDG
+45 
-55 LRLDCPNCGRFDI
+55 
-68 TRTLQNI
+68 
-75 AGFKNLSQNEKNKI
+75 
-89 STYLKEYY
+89 EY
-97 TDFNKEFLLHSVN
+97 
-110 FAQISSIP
+110 
-118 ENFIEEA
+118 
-125 RRRYREKGISY
+125 
-136 DRSLYEFAHQYKNLR
+136 SLYEYAQKYK
-151 LPKKLEQSFHELI
+151 KIKLSKEQELSFHRLI
-164 QKVEEQ
+164 KRVEERL
-170 LPAEQCR
+170 LPEQRR
-177 TNAVNAELMK
+177 TNAINAQMMHEIVKAIGRK
-187 KIVQSIKGNNY
+187 KHVT
-198 IVDLAAGLGG
+198 DLAAGLGG
-208 LVWQLDH
+208 IIWQLDYVN
-215 IDCIQDINS
+215 CIQDINQNFL
-224 DILEVAEFIAHQ
+224 DVAELIAYQ
-236 NENYNVSVRLLD
+236 KGNTVISVHSAD
-248 SIKEPFPN
+248 SIKEALPFD
-256 EGKGVFLF
+256 GKGIFLF
-264 DPPMGLQREK
+264 DPPMGQNRIK
-274 PQEWE
+274 PDEWK
-279 QFEKSSRVGMA
+279 QFNASSKAGIGR
-290 EAGSAIAGYN
+290 AGSGETGDKTVSLFEILGEN
-300 LLSIWDIIG
+300 LKDTPSLSE
-309 KNYKNTSSYTEILF
+309 NLF

-431 ITEPYLIKTPVIAEC
+431 ITEPYLIKMPVIVGS
-446 KGHEYIPSE
+446 KGYEYIPSE

-545 DISLFNTFIDM
+545 DISLLNTFIDM

>member
-1 MTDKT
+1 MT
-6 IKKEE
+6 KK
-11 IKGIP
+11 INSDQQKASIIP
-16 EGSIAFP
+16 NDFLEAADYKYRTEGV
-23 ETEKSYAIA
+23 SY
-32 KETLCPVCGAKAK
+32 
-45 EFVNSQTFDG
+45 
-55 LRLDCPNCGRFDI
+55 
-68 TRTLQNI
+68 
-75 AGFKNLSQNEKNKI
+75 
-89 STYLKEYY
+89 EY
-97 TDFNKEFLLHSVN
+97 
-110 FAQISSIP
+110 
-118 ENFIEEA
+118 
-125 RRRYREKGISY
+125 
-136 DRSLYEFAHQYKNLR
+136 SLYEYAQKYK
-151 LPKKLEQSFHELI
+151 KIKLSKEQELSFHRLI
-164 QKVEEQ
+164 KRVEERL
-170 LPAEQCR
+170 LPEQRR
-177 TNAVNAELMK
+177 TNAINAQMMHEIVRAIGRK
-187 KIVQSIKGNNY
+187 KHVT
-198 IVDLAAGLGG
+198 DLAAGLGG
-208 LVWQLDH
+208 IIWQLDYVN
-215 IDCIQDINS
+215 CIQDINLNFL
-224 DILEVAEFIAHQ
+224 DVAELIAYQ
-236 NENYNVSVRLLD
+236 KGNTVISVHSAD
-248 SIKEPFPN
+248 SIKEALPFD
-256 EGKGVFLF
+256 GKGIFLF
-264 DPPMGLQREK
+264 DPPMGQNRIK
-274 PQEWE
+274 PDEWK
-279 QFEKSSRVGMA
+279 QFNASSKAGIGR
-290 EAGSAIAGYN
+290 AGSGKTGDKTVSLFEILGEN
-300 LLSIWDIIG
+300 LKDTPSLSE
-309 KNYKNTSSYTEILF
+309 NLF

-431 ITEPYLIKTPVIAEC
+431 ITEPYLIKMPVIVGS
-446 KGHEYIPSE
+446 KGYEYIPSE
-455 KVIGAIIENENLLNE
+455 KVIGAIIENESLLNE

-534 CFRKEEAKQEF
+534 CFKKEEAKQEF
-545 DISLFNTFIDM
+545 DISLLNTFIDM

>member
-1 MTDKT
+1 MTKKINSDQQKASIIPNDFLEAADYKYKT
-6 IKKEE
+6 E
-11 IKGIP
+11 
-16 EGSIAFP
+16 
-23 ETEKSYAIA
+23 
-32 KETLCPVCGAKAK
+32 
-45 EFVNSQTFDG
+45 
-55 LRLDCPNCGRFDI
+55 
-68 TRTLQNI
+68 
-75 AGFKNLSQNEKNKI
+75 
-89 STYLKEYY
+89 
-97 TDFNKEFLLHSVN
+97 
-110 FAQISSIP
+110 
-118 ENFIEEA
+118 
-125 RRRYREKGISY
+125 GISY
-136 DRSLYEFAHQYKNLR
+136 EYSLYEYAQKYK
-151 LPKKLEQSFHELI
+151 KIKLSKEQELSFHRLI
-164 QKVEEQ
+164 KRVEERL
-170 LPAEQCR
+170 LPEQRR
-177 TNAVNAELMK
+177 TNAINAQMMHEIVRAIGRK
-187 KIVQSIKGNNY
+187 KHVT
-198 IVDLAAGLGG
+198 DLAAGLGG
-208 LVWQLDH
+208 IIWQLDYVN
-215 IDCIQDINS
+215 CIQDINQNFL
-224 DILEVAEFIAHQ
+224 DVAELIAYQKGNTVISMH
-236 NENYNVSVRLLD
+236 SAD
-248 SIKEPFPN
+248 SIKEALPFD
-256 EGKGVFLF
+256 GKGIFLF
-264 DPPMGLQREK
+264 DPPMGQNRIK
-274 PQEWE
+274 PDEWK
-279 QFEKSSRVGMA
+279 QFNASSKAGIGR
-290 EAGSAIAGYN
+290 AGSGKTGDKTVSLFEILGEN
-300 LLSIWDIIG
+300 LKDTPSLSE
-309 KNYKNTSSYTEILF
+309 NLF

-545 DISLFNTFIDM
+545 DISLLNTFIDM

-671 QFIYSHYVP
+671 QFIYSHCVP

>member
-1 MTDKT
+1 MTKKINSDQQKASIIPNDFLEAADYKYKT
-6 IKKEE
+6 E
-11 IKGIP
+11 
-16 EGSIAFP
+16 
-23 ETEKSYAIA
+23 
-32 KETLCPVCGAKAK
+32 
-45 EFVNSQTFDG
+45 
-55 LRLDCPNCGRFDI
+55 
-68 TRTLQNI
+68 
-75 AGFKNLSQNEKNKI
+75 
-89 STYLKEYY
+89 
-97 TDFNKEFLLHSVN
+97 
-110 FAQISSIP
+110 
-118 ENFIEEA
+118 
-125 RRRYREKGISY
+125 GISY
-136 DRSLYEFAHQYKNLR
+136 EYSLYEYAQKYK
-151 LPKKLEQSFHELI
+151 KIKLSKEQELSFHRLI
-164 QKVEEQ
+164 KRVEERL
-170 LPAEQCR
+170 LPEQRR
-177 TNAVNAELMK
+177 TNAINAQMMHEIVKAIGRK
-187 KIVQSIKGNNY
+187 KHVT
-198 IVDLAAGLGG
+198 DLAAGLGG
-208 LVWQLDH
+208 IIWQLDYVN
-215 IDCIQDINS
+215 CIQDINQNFL
-224 DILEVAEFIAHQ
+224 DVAELIAYQ
-236 NENYNVSVRLLD
+236 KGNTVISVHSAD
-248 SIKEPFPN
+248 SIKEALPFD
-256 EGKGVFLF
+256 GKGIFLF
-264 DPPMGLQREK
+264 DPPMGQNRIK
-274 PQEWE
+274 PDEWK
-279 QFEKSSRVGMA
+279 QFNASSKAGTGR
-290 EAGSAIAGYN
+290 AGSGKTGDKTVSLFEILGEN
-300 LLSIWDIIG
+300 LKDTPSLSE
-309 KNYKNTSSYTEILF
+309 NLF

-350 NEYNNLRAYLIKNSL
+350 SEYNNLRAYLIKNSL

-426 LNPTE
+426 LNPIE
-431 ITEPYLIKTPVIAEC
+431 ITEPYLIKMPVIVGS
-446 KGHEYIPSE
+446 KGYVYIPSE

-545 DISLFNTFIDM
+545 DISLLNTFIDM

-569 KEENKYIID
+569 KEENKYMID

-587 TLEADDIKKAYDI
+587 TLEADDIKKAYDV

>member
-1 MTDKT
+1 MT
-6 IKKEE
+6 KK
-11 IKGIP
+11 INSDQQKASIIP
-16 EGSIAFP
+16 NDFLEAADYKYRTEGV
-23 ETEKSYAIA
+23 SY
-32 KETLCPVCGAKAK
+32 
-45 EFVNSQTFDG
+45 
-55 LRLDCPNCGRFDI
+55 
-68 TRTLQNI
+68 
-75 AGFKNLSQNEKNKI
+75 
-89 STYLKEYY
+89 EY
-97 TDFNKEFLLHSVN
+97 
-110 FAQISSIP
+110 
-118 ENFIEEA
+118 
-125 RRRYREKGISY
+125 
-136 DRSLYEFAHQYKNLR
+136 SLYEYAQKYK
-151 LPKKLEQSFHELI
+151 KIKLSKEQELSFHRLI
-164 QKVEEQ
+164 KRVEERL
-170 LPAEQCR
+170 LPEQRR
-177 TNAVNAELMK
+177 TNAINAQMMHEIVRAIGRK
-187 KIVQSIKGNNY
+187 KHVT
-198 IVDLAAGLGG
+198 DLAAGLGG
-208 LVWQLDH
+208 IIWQLDYVN
-215 IDCIQDINS
+215 CIQDINQNFL
-224 DILEVAEFIAHQ
+224 DVAELIAYQ
-236 NENYNVSVRLLD
+236 KGNTVISVHSAD
-248 SIKEPFPN
+248 SIKEALPFD
-256 EGKGVFLF
+256 GKGIFLF
-264 DPPMGLQREK
+264 DPPMGQNRIK
-274 PQEWE
+274 PDEWK
-279 QFEKSSRVGMA
+279 QFNASSKAGIGR
-290 EAGSAIAGYN
+290 AGSGETGDKTVSLFEILGEN
-300 LLSIWDIIG
+300 LKDTPSLSE
-309 KNYKNTSSYTEILF
+309 NLF

-431 ITEPYLIKTPVIAEC
+431 ITEPYLIKMPVIVGS
-446 KGHEYIPSE
+446 KGYEYIPSE

-497 TKVWWGNAKEPQ
+497 TKVWWGKAKEPQ

-534 CFRKEEAKQEF
+534 CFKKEEAKQEF
-545 DISLFNTFIDM
+545 DISLLNTFIDM

>member
-1 MTDKT
+1 MT
-6 IKKEE
+6 KK
-11 IKGIP
+11 INSDQQKASIIP
-16 EGSIAFP
+16 NDFLEAADYKYRTEGV
-23 ETEKSYAIA
+23 SY
-32 KETLCPVCGAKAK
+32 
-45 EFVNSQTFDG
+45 
-55 LRLDCPNCGRFDI
+55 
-68 TRTLQNI
+68 
-75 AGFKNLSQNEKNKI
+75 
-89 STYLKEYY
+89 EY
-97 TDFNKEFLLHSVN
+97 
-110 FAQISSIP
+110 
-118 ENFIEEA
+118 
-125 RRRYREKGISY
+125 
-136 DRSLYEFAHQYKNLR
+136 SLYEYAQKYK
-151 LPKKLEQSFHELI
+151 KIKLSKEQELSFHRLI
-164 QKVEEQ
+164 KRVEERL
-170 LPAEQCR
+170 LPEQRR
-177 TNAVNAELMK
+177 TNAINAQMMHEIVRAIGRK
-187 KIVQSIKGNNY
+187 KHVT
-198 IVDLAAGLGG
+198 DLAAGLGG
-208 LVWQLDH
+208 IIWQLDYVN
-215 IDCIQDINS
+215 CIQDINQNFL
-224 DILEVAEFIAHQ
+224 DVAELIAYQ
-236 NENYNVSVRLLD
+236 KGNTVISVHSAD
-248 SIKEPFPN
+248 SIKEALPFD
-256 EGKGVFLF
+256 GKGIFLF
-264 DPPMGLQREK
+264 DPPMGQNRIK
-274 PQEWE
+274 PDEWK
-279 QFEKSSRVGMA
+279 QFNASSKAGIGR
-290 EAGSAIAGYN
+290 AGSGKTGDKTVSLFEILGEN
-300 LLSIWDIIG
+300 LKDTPSLSE
-309 KNYKNTSSYTEILF
+309 NLF

-431 ITEPYLIKTPVIAEC
+431 ITEPYLIKMPVIVGS
-446 KGHEYIPSE
+446 KGYEYIPSE

-490 KKEIKED
+490 KKEIKEN

-545 DISLFNTFIDM
+545 DISLLNTFIDM

>member
-1 MTDKT
+1 MT
-6 IKKEE
+6 KK
-11 IKGIP
+11 INSDQQKASIIP
-16 EGSIAFP
+16 NDFLEAADYKYRTEGV
-23 ETEKSYAIA
+23 SY
-32 KETLCPVCGAKAK
+32 
-45 EFVNSQTFDG
+45 
-55 LRLDCPNCGRFDI
+55 
-68 TRTLQNI
+68 
-75 AGFKNLSQNEKNKI
+75 
-89 STYLKEYY
+89 EY
-97 TDFNKEFLLHSVN
+97 
-110 FAQISSIP
+110 
-118 ENFIEEA
+118 
-125 RRRYREKGISY
+125 
-136 DRSLYEFAHQYKNLR
+136 SLYEYAQKYK
-151 LPKKLEQSFHELI
+151 KIKLSKEQELSFHRLI
-164 QKVEEQ
+164 KRVEERL
-170 LPAEQCR
+170 LPEQRR
-177 TNAVNAELMK
+177 TNAINAQMMHEIVKAIGRK
-187 KIVQSIKGNNY
+187 KHVT
-198 IVDLAAGLGG
+198 DLAAGLGG
-208 LVWQLDH
+208 IIWQLDYVN
-215 IDCIQDINS
+215 CIQDINQNFL
-224 DILEVAEFIAHQ
+224 DVAELIAYQ
-236 NENYNVSVRLLD
+236 KGNTVISVHSAD
-248 SIKEPFPN
+248 SIKEALPFD
-256 EGKGVFLF
+256 GKGIILF
-264 DPPMGLQREK
+264 DPPMGQNRIK
-274 PQEWE
+274 PDEWK
-279 QFEKSSRVGMA
+279 QFNASSKAGIGR
-290 EAGSAIAGYN
+290 AGSGETGDKTVSLFEILGEN
-300 LLSIWDIIG
+300 LKDTPSLSE
-309 KNYKNTSSYTEILF
+309 NLF

-431 ITEPYLIKTPVIAEC
+431 ITEPYLIKMPVIVGS
-446 KGHEYIPSE
+446 KGYVYIPSE
-455 KVIGAIIENENLLNE
+455 KVIGAIIENENLLNK

-520 SDFQLCIQLFSSLG
+520 SDFQLCLQLFSSLG

-545 DISLFNTFIDM
+545 DISLLNTFIDM

>member
-1 MTDKT
+1 MTKKINSDQQKASIIPNDFLEAADYKYKT
-6 IKKEE
+6 E
-11 IKGIP
+11 
-16 EGSIAFP
+16 
-23 ETEKSYAIA
+23 
-32 KETLCPVCGAKAK
+32 
-45 EFVNSQTFDG
+45 
-55 LRLDCPNCGRFDI
+55 
-68 TRTLQNI
+68 
-75 AGFKNLSQNEKNKI
+75 
-89 STYLKEYY
+89 
-97 TDFNKEFLLHSVN
+97 
-110 FAQISSIP
+110 
-118 ENFIEEA
+118 
-125 RRRYREKGISY
+125 GISY
-136 DRSLYEFAHQYKNLR
+136 EYSLYEYAQKYK
-151 LPKKLEQSFHELI
+151 KIKLSKEQELSFHRLI
-164 QKVEEQ
+164 KRVEERL
-170 LPAEQCR
+170 LPEQRR
-177 TNAVNAELMK
+177 TNAINAQMMHEIVRAIGRK
-187 KIVQSIKGNNY
+187 KHVT
-198 IVDLAAGLGG
+198 DLAAGLGG
-208 LVWQLDH
+208 IIWQLDYVN
-215 IDCIQDINS
+215 CIQDINQNFL
-224 DILEVAEFIAHQ
+224 DVAELIAYQKGNTVISMH
-236 NENYNVSVRLLD
+236 SAD
-248 SIKEPFPN
+248 SIKEALPFD
-256 EGKGVFLF
+256 GKGIFLF
-264 DPPMGLQREK
+264 DPPMGQNRIK
-274 PQEWE
+274 PDEWK
-279 QFEKSSRVGMA
+279 QFNASSKAGIGR
-290 EAGSAIAGYN
+290 AGSGKTGDKTVSLFEILGEN
-300 LLSIWDIIG
+300 LKDTPSLSE
-309 KNYKNTSSYTEILF
+309 NLF

-431 ITEPYLIKTPVIAEC
+431 ITEPYLIKMPVIVGS
-446 KGHEYIPSE
+446 KGYVYIPSE

-520 SDFQLCIQLFSSLG
+520 SDFQLCLQLFSSLG

-545 DISLFNTFIDM
+545 DISLLNTFIDM

-587 TLEADDIKKAYDI
+587 TLEADDIKKSYDI

>member
-1 MTDKT
+1 MTKKINSDQQKASIIPNDFLEAADYKYKT
-6 IKKEE
+6 E
-11 IKGIP
+11 
-16 EGSIAFP
+16 
-23 ETEKSYAIA
+23 
-32 KETLCPVCGAKAK
+32 
-45 EFVNSQTFDG
+45 
-55 LRLDCPNCGRFDI
+55 
-68 TRTLQNI
+68 
-75 AGFKNLSQNEKNKI
+75 
-89 STYLKEYY
+89 
-97 TDFNKEFLLHSVN
+97 
-110 FAQISSIP
+110 
-118 ENFIEEA
+118 
-125 RRRYREKGISY
+125 GISY
-136 DRSLYEFAHQYKNLR
+136 EYSLYEYAQKYK
-151 LPKKLEQSFHELI
+151 KIKLSKEQELSFHRLI
-164 QKVEEQ
+164 KRVEERL
-170 LPAEQCR
+170 LPEQRR
-177 TNAVNAELMK
+177 TNAINAQMMHEIVRAIGRK
-187 KIVQSIKGNNY
+187 KHVT
-198 IVDLAAGLGG
+198 DLAAGLGG
-208 LVWQLDH
+208 IIWQLDYVN
-215 IDCIQDINS
+215 CIQDINQNFL
-224 DILEVAEFIAHQ
+224 DVAELIAYQ
-236 NENYNVSVRLLD
+236 KGNTVISVHSAD
-248 SIKEPFPN
+248 SIKEALPFD
-256 EGKGVFLF
+256 GKGIFLF
-264 DPPMGLQREK
+264 DPPMGQNRIK
-274 PQEWE
+274 PNEWK
-279 QFEKSSRVGMA
+279 QFNASSKAGIGR
-290 EAGSAIAGYN
+290 AGSGKTGDKTVSLFEILGEN
-300 LLSIWDIIG
+300 LKDTPSLSE
-309 KNYKNTSSYTEILF
+309 NLF

-477 KEILHHKIFVEEN
+477 KEILHHKIFIEEN

>member
-1 MTDKT
+1 MTKKINSDQQKASIIPNDFLEAADYKYKT
-6 IKKEE
+6 E
-11 IKGIP
+11 
-16 EGSIAFP
+16 
-23 ETEKSYAIA
+23 
-32 KETLCPVCGAKAK
+32 
-45 EFVNSQTFDG
+45 
-55 LRLDCPNCGRFDI
+55 
-68 TRTLQNI
+68 
-75 AGFKNLSQNEKNKI
+75 
-89 STYLKEYY
+89 
-97 TDFNKEFLLHSVN
+97 
-110 FAQISSIP
+110 
-118 ENFIEEA
+118 
-125 RRRYREKGISY
+125 GISY
-136 DRSLYEFAHQYKNLR
+136 EYSLYEYAQKYK
-151 LPKKLEQSFHELI
+151 KIKLSKEQELSFHRLI
-164 QKVEEQ
+164 KRVEERL
-170 LPAEQCR
+170 LPEQRR
-177 TNAVNAELMK
+177 TNAINAQMMHEIVRAIGRK
-187 KIVQSIKGNNY
+187 KHVT
-198 IVDLAAGLGG
+198 DLAAGLGG
-208 LVWQLDH
+208 IIWQLDYVN
-215 IDCIQDINS
+215 CIQDINQNFL
-224 DILEVAEFIAHQ
+224 DVAELIAYQ
-236 NENYNVSVRLLD
+236 KGNTVISVHSAD
-248 SIKEPFPN
+248 SIKEALPFD
-256 EGKGVFLF
+256 GKGIFLF
-264 DPPMGLQREK
+264 DPPMGQNRIK
-274 PQEWE
+274 PNEWK
-279 QFEKSSRVGMA
+279 QFNASSKAGIGR
-290 EAGSAIAGYN
+290 AGSGKTGDKTVSLFEILGEN
-300 LLSIWDIIG
+300 LKDTPSLSE
-309 KNYKNTSSYTEILF
+309 NLF

-477 KEILHHKIFVEEN
+477 KEILHHKIFIEEN

-671 QFIYSHYVP
+671 QFIYSHCVP

>member
-1 MTDKT
+1 MT
-6 IKKEE
+6 KK
-11 IKGIP
+11 INSDQQKVSIIP
-16 EGSIAFP
+16 DDFLEAADYKYRTEGV
-23 ETEKSYAIA
+23 SY
-32 KETLCPVCGAKAK
+32 
-45 EFVNSQTFDG
+45 
-55 LRLDCPNCGRFDI
+55 
-68 TRTLQNI
+68 
-75 AGFKNLSQNEKNKI
+75 
-89 STYLKEYY
+89 EY
-97 TDFNKEFLLHSVN
+97 
-110 FAQISSIP
+110 
-118 ENFIEEA
+118 
-125 RRRYREKGISY
+125 
-136 DRSLYEFAHQYKNLR
+136 SLYEYAQKYK
-151 LPKKLEQSFHELI
+151 KIKLSKEQELSFHRLI
-164 QKVEEQ
+164 KRVEERL
-170 LPAEQCR
+170 LPEQRR
-177 TNAVNAELMK
+177 TNAINAQMMHEIVKAIGRK
-187 KIVQSIKGNNY
+187 KHVT
-198 IVDLAAGLGG
+198 DLAAGLGG
-208 LVWQLDH
+208 IIWQLDYVN
-215 IDCIQDINS
+215 CIQDINQNFL
-224 DILEVAEFIAHQ
+224 DVAELIAYQ
-236 NENYNVSVRLLD
+236 KGNTVISVHSAD
-248 SIKEPFPN
+248 SIKEALPFD
-256 EGKGVFLF
+256 GKGIFLF
-264 DPPMGLQREK
+264 DPPMGQNRIK
-274 PQEWE
+274 PDEWK
-279 QFEKSSRVGMA
+279 QFNASSKAGIGR
-290 EAGSAIAGYN
+290 AGSGKTGDKTVSLFEILGEN
-300 LLSIWDIIG
+300 LKDTPSLSE
-309 KNYKNTSSYTEILF
+309 NLF

-431 ITEPYLIKTPVIAEC
+431 ITEPYLIKMPVIVGS
-446 KGHEYIPSE
+446 KGYVYIPSE

-545 DISLFNTFIDM
+545 DISLLNTFIDM

>member
-1 MTDKT
+1 MT
-6 IKKEE
+6 KK
-11 IKGIP
+11 INSDQQKASIIP
-16 EGSIAFP
+16 NDFLEAADYKYRTEGV
-23 ETEKSYAIA
+23 SY
-32 KETLCPVCGAKAK
+32 
-45 EFVNSQTFDG
+45 
-55 LRLDCPNCGRFDI
+55 
-68 TRTLQNI
+68 
-75 AGFKNLSQNEKNKI
+75 
-89 STYLKEYY
+89 EY
-97 TDFNKEFLLHSVN
+97 
-110 FAQISSIP
+110 
-118 ENFIEEA
+118 
-125 RRRYREKGISY
+125 
-136 DRSLYEFAHQYKNLR
+136 SLYEYAQKYK
-151 LPKKLEQSFHELI
+151 KIKLSKEQELSFHRLI
-164 QKVEEQ
+164 KRVEERL
-170 LPAEQCR
+170 LPEQRR
-177 TNAVNAELMK
+177 TNAINAQMMHEIVRAIGRK
-187 KIVQSIKGNNY
+187 KHVT
-198 IVDLAAGLGG
+198 DLAAGLGG
-208 LVWQLDH
+208 IIWQLDYVN
-215 IDCIQDINS
+215 CIQDINQNFL
-224 DILEVAEFIAHQ
+224 DVAELIAYQ
-236 NENYNVSVRLLD
+236 KGNTVISVHSAD
-248 SIKEPFPN
+248 SIKEALPFD
-256 EGKGVFLF
+256 GKGIFLF
-264 DPPMGLQREK
+264 DPPMGQNRIK
-274 PQEWE
+274 PDEWK
-279 QFEKSSRVGMA
+279 QFNASSKAGIGR
-290 EAGSAIAGYN
+290 AGSGKTGDKTVSLFEILGEN
-300 LLSIWDIIG
+300 LKDTPSLSE
-309 KNYKNTSSYTEILF
+309 NLF

-329 RAADDAYFICLVP
+329 RAADDAYFICLVL

-431 ITEPYLIKTPVIAEC
+431 ITEPYLIKMPVIVGS
-446 KGHEYIPSE
+446 KGYEYIPSE

-490 KKEIKED
+490 KKEIKEN

-545 DISLFNTFIDM
+545 DISLLNTFIDM

>member
-1 MTDKT
+1 MT
-6 IKKEE
+6 KK
-11 IKGIP
+11 INSDQQKASIIP
-16 EGSIAFP
+16 NDFLEAADYKYRTEGV
-23 ETEKSYAIA
+23 SY
-32 KETLCPVCGAKAK
+32 
-45 EFVNSQTFDG
+45 
-55 LRLDCPNCGRFDI
+55 
-68 TRTLQNI
+68 
-75 AGFKNLSQNEKNKI
+75 
-89 STYLKEYY
+89 EY
-97 TDFNKEFLLHSVN
+97 
-110 FAQISSIP
+110 
-118 ENFIEEA
+118 
-125 RRRYREKGISY
+125 
-136 DRSLYEFAHQYKNLR
+136 SLYEYAQKYK
-151 LPKKLEQSFHELI
+151 KIKLSKEQELSFHRLI
-164 QKVEEQ
+164 KRVEERL
-170 LPAEQCR
+170 LPEQRR
-177 TNAVNAELMK
+177 TNAINAQMMHEIVRAIGRK
-187 KIVQSIKGNNY
+187 KHVT
-198 IVDLAAGLGG
+198 DLAAGLGG
-208 LVWQLDH
+208 IIWQLDYVN
-215 IDCIQDINS
+215 CIQDINQNFL
-224 DILEVAEFIAHQ
+224 DVAELIAYQ
-236 NENYNVSVRLLD
+236 KGNTVISVHSAD
-248 SIKEPFPN
+248 SIKEALPFD
-256 EGKGVFLF
+256 GKGIFLF
-264 DPPMGLQREK
+264 DPPMGQNRIK
-274 PQEWE
+274 PDEWK
-279 QFEKSSRVGMA
+279 QFNASSKAGIGR
-290 EAGSAIAGYN
+290 AGSGKTGDKTVSLFEILGEN
-300 LLSIWDIIG
+300 LKDTPSLSE
-309 KNYKNTSSYTEILF
+309 NLF

-419 EDIKSDV
+419 EEIKSEDIKSDV

-431 ITEPYLIKTPVIAEC
+431 ITEPYLIKMPVIVGS
-446 KGHEYIPSE
+446 KGYEYIPSE

-534 CFRKEEAKQEF
+534 CFKKEEAKQEF

-654 LKILEKLGL
+654 LKILEKFGL